1 MVNGFQIGSRA
12 TLTGPVAIR
21 NQDFH
26 ELSSIGYHF
35 QSSGGSMSHPSHF
48 TTPSPSKRHPL
59 RTLSRLGVGGLL
71 AYAGVGH
78 LTFVREEFQ
87 AQVPDWVPMDDDTVV
102 LLSGVAEIVLGAALL
117 SGRHKKF
124 WGRGAAA
131 FFAAIF
137 PGNVAQFVEHK
148 DGFGLNDDHKRAIR
162 LLFQPILV
170 GLALEGTRED

>member
-1 MVNGFQIGSRA
+1 MSR
-12 TLTGPVAIR
+12 
-21 NQDFH
+21 
-26 ELSSIGYHF
+26 
-35 QSSGGSMSHPSHF
+35 PSHF
-48 TTPSPSKRHPL
+48 TAPSPSKRHPL

-87 AQVPDWVPMDDDTVV
+87 AQVPDWVPVDDDTVV
-102 LLSGVAEIVLGAALL
+102 WLSGTAEIILGAALL

-124 WGRGAAA
+124 WGRSAAA

-137 PGNVAQFVEHK
+137 PGNVGQLVEHK
-148 DGFGLNDDHKRAIR
+148 DGFGLDDDRKRAIR

-170 GLALEGTRED
+170 GLALEGTREG